1 MLGLE
6 LTRDQHRTL
15 DAIYAKGGSKG
26 HQPEDYEV
34 AMDALAYLILHLA
47 KCNAVT
53 EEQFEAVYETSG
65 LKAGFKKVLY
75 SVMKGSIKELR
86 DLLLDENERGTLH
99 FKDVDWRL
107 NLVTATRQK
116 QRMLL
121 PKYTMRIHLEKHADR
136 IISNAGVI
144 SAGD

>member
-1 MLGLE
+1 
-6 LTRDQHRTL
+6 
-15 DAIYAKGGSKG
+15 
-26 HQPEDYEV
+26 
-34 AMDALAYLILHLA
+34 MDALAYLILHLA
-47 KCNAVT
+47 KCNAVS
-53 EEQFEAVYETSG
+53 EEQFEAVYETSA

-75 SVMKGSIKELR
+75 GVMKGSIKELR

-121 PKYTMRIHLEKHADR
+121 PKYTMRIHLEKHTDR
-136 IISNAGVI
+136 IILNAGVV